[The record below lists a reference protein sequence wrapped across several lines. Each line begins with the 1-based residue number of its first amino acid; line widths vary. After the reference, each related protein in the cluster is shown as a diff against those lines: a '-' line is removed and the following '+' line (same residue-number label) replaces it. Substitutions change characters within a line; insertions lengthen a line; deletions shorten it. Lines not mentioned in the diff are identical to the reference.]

1 MSQLFYLLLF
11 PAFCFPLSARAKAV
25 PPSVPAVSVRM
36 VHPDSQELDRERSPV
51 PEGYTPYTYEF
62 RDRHGK
68 MQRERLF
75 LKNTPIITES
85 EVEQARIEPERRE
98 CLHITLNTQ
107 GGKTMKAA
115 TSAMNLGRDRLAL
128 VVQGKIKSAPVVQA
142 VISRTFE
149 ISGLDGKMKP
159 PDWRNC
165 STGRHPQKKHTLH
178 STGSGPVRRPSG
190 KPPSG
195 GRRSPT
201 RTGLQALEAPGA
213 PAGKNGRGRI
223 SVPGEFSHHFR
234 RLRQTCGARYGTS
247 GKPGHHLER
256 RSIP

>member
-1 MSQLFYLLLF
+1 MPPHHPEYTGRKNHESGNLRHESGPRQ
-11 PAFCFPLSARAKAV
+11 AGSRRA
-25 PPSVPAVSVRM
+25 
-36 VHPDSQELDRERSPV
+36 
-51 PEGYTPYTYEF
+51 
-62 RDRHGK
+62 
-68 MQRERLF
+68 
-75 LKNTPIITES
+75 
-85 EVEQARIEPERRE
+85 
-98 CLHITLNTQ
+98 
-107 GGKTMKAA
+107 
-115 TSAMNLGRDRLAL
+115 
-128 VVQGKIKSAPVVQA
+128 GKIKSAPVVQA

-165 STGRHPQKKHTLH
+165 STGGHPQKKHTLH

-234 RLRQTCGARYGTS
+234 RLRQACGARYGTS